1 MEHSPQGG
9 LERVPSFKQKIAQ
22 PPNLSR
28 LICSAYLKQCTK
40 TERVQQQALQ
50 RQGEPQFAG
59 KSMLFFVFAFSYFFL
74 VDPQIKCEGLQL
86 TTKNSIF
93 LSAEVALDNSEF

>member
-1 MEHSPQGG
+1 MEHSPRGG

-40 TERVQQQALQ
+40 TERVQQQALK
-50 RQGEPQFAG
+50 RQNEPQFAG
-59 KSMLFFVFAFSYFFL
+59 KLMLFPVFVFVFL